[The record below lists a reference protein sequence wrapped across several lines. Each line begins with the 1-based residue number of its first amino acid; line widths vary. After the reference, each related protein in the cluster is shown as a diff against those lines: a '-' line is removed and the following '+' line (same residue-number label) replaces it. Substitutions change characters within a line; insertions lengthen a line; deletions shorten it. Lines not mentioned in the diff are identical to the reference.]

1 MYFVNINAA
10 LKQTGNHTT
19 WLQNYEEIDETQRK
33 KPFFCIN
40 RRKPLPLRLRK
51 GGRGEGRKGEREKGR
66 KRKITRR

>member
-19 WLQNYEEIDETQRK
+19 WLQKYEEIDETQRK

-40 RRKPLPLRLRK
+40 RRKPLPLRLRM
-51 GGRGEGRKGEREKGR
+51 RKGEREEEGKGGR
-66 KRKITRR
+66 EK